1 MHKAARHVFRIFMS
15 LTLRQC
21 SPLPLDTVQLNRKK
35 IVSTAVDILQQYG
48 LADLTMRRL
57 ARALD
62 VAPGALYWHFPNKQ
76 ALLGGIAEAILTA
89 VPARPGSATDYCSFL
104 FDALTSLRDGADITL
119 AAVASGTLDRDLA
132 EELSAELDAELSHEG
147 ACSALD
153 GAKLLLRFVFGSV
166 LELQARQSVA
176 MNLGT
181 PAGKQEQ
188 EQEQA
193 QGAPSE
199 ARARQE
205 VVLGVETIL
214 RGFSR

>member
-1 MHKAARHVFRIFMS
+1 M
-15 LTLRQC
+15 
-21 SPLPLDTVQLNRKK
+21 QLNRKK

-76 ALLGGIAEAILTA
+76 ALLGGIAESILTA

-132 EELSAELDAELSHEG
+132 EELSAELGAEIERHGQAHETTCG
-147 ACSALD
+147 ALD

-166 LELQARQSVA
+166 LELQSRQSVA
-176 MNLGT
+176 MSLGA

-188 EQEQA
+188 QAEQEQ
-193 QGAPSE
+193 GVPSE

-214 RGFSR
+214 RGLSR